1 MKNRLLQLAI
11 LVAIALLANGCGLFT
26 LSHHRT
32 EDYTVVFADASAG
45 NVAAVELAVKNDPSV
60 IEAKGWDGET
70 LLHLAVGQNH
80 KDLTEALLKDG
91 AAVNAL
97 TTDKLTPLHMAAQ
110 NGNIQIITLLMN
122 KGANINPV
130 DSKGWTPL
138 DRAIK
143 WEHPDATDFIKQH
156 GGHEGS
162 K

>member
-1 MKNRLLQLAI
+1 MKYRLHQLVI
-11 LVAIALLANGCGLFT
+11 LVAISLLANGCGLFT
-26 LSHHRT
+26 PSHHRT
-32 EDYTVVFADASAG
+32 EDYTVVCADATAG
-45 NVAAVELAVKNDPSV
+45 NIAAVETEIKNDPSV
-60 IEAKGWDGET
+60 IKANGWDGET

-80 KDLTEALLKDG
+80 KELTDVLLKDG
-91 AAVNAL
+91 ADVNAL

-110 NGNIQIITLLMN
+110 NGNIEIITLLLN

-143 WEHPDATDFIKQH
+143 WEHPEAADFIKQH
-156 GGHEGS
+156 GGHVNS